1 MHVDLDAFFASVEVL
16 DDPSLRG
23 VPLAVGG
30 SGERGV
36 IASATYEARR
46 YGVRSGMSSILA
58 RRRCPDL
65 VIRPGRFERYEEY
78 SRRFRALVEDLTP
91 RVEPIGLDELFADLR
106 GLHRLG
112 IRPLDGARDL
122 RRRIRDEL
130 SLECGIGLARNKLF
144 AKLGSRRAK
153 PRVTAGGVSA
163 GVGVVVVD
171 RATEARWLDEL
182 EVDALW
188 GVGPATSERLRRV
201 GLRRVRDLASV
212 EVSDLAGI
220 VGPAMAATLAAFAR
234 GEDPREVVVDR
245 APKSI
250 GHDQTFAV
258 SLRGR
263 AEVAAALRHH
273 AGVVARAL
281 RHEGVVA
288 RTVSIQIRFDDR
300 TSVSRSQ
307 TLPFGVDDA
316 AGLAAVA
323 EALAAS
329 VPLGQAVRLI
339 GLYGSGLV
347 ARARNAVQL
356 ALDVDESG
364 AGRVGAVEASRAH
377 QAAGEA
383 LRDAL
388 DEIRERFGSDAVATG
403 ADLGEEGL
411 RVARRRERAFGPDA
425 QG

>member
-16 DDPSLRG
+16 DDPALRG
-23 VPLAVGG
+23 LPLAVGG
-30 SGERGV
+30 AGERGV

-46 YGVRSGMSSILA
+46 YGVRSGMSSIIA
-58 RRRCPDL
+58 RRHCPEL
-65 VIRPGRFERYEEY
+65 IIRPGRFDRYEEY

-112 IRPLDGARDL
+112 IRPLDGARAL

-153 PRVTAGGVSA
+153 PRVAAEGVTP
-163 GVGVVVVD
+163 GPGVVVVD
-171 RATEARWLDEL
+171 RVTEARWLDEL
-182 EVDALW
+182 GVEALW
-188 GVGPATSERLRRV
+188 GVGPATAERLRRV

-212 EVSDLAGI
+212 DASDLAGV
-220 VGPAMAATLAAFAR
+220 VGPAMAVTLAAFAR
-234 GEDPREVVVDR
+234 GEDPREVMVDR

-263 AEVAAALRHH
+263 EEVAAAIRHH

-281 RHEGVVA
+281 RQEGVVA
-288 RTVSIQIRFDDR
+288 RTISIQIRFDDR

-316 AGLAAVA
+316 TGLAAVG

-347 ARARNAVQL
+347 ARVRNAVQL
-356 ALDVDESG
+356 ALDVDEPG
-364 AGRVGAVEASRAH
+364 EGRGGAVEASRVR

-411 RVARRRERAFGPDA
+411 RVARRRERAFGPD
-425 QG
+425 Q